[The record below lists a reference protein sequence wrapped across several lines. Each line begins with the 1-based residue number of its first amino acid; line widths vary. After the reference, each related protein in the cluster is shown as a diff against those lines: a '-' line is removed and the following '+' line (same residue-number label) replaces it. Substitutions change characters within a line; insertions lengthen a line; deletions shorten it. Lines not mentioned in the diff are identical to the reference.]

1 MSLLGAH
8 NKEICHLIQEWDA
21 LPNLPCCKVGGKY
34 LQALLCRKD
43 PIYYSE
49 GLFDVDGDCF
59 LVGTY
64 IWAIDQQTTW

>member
-1 MSLLGAH
+1 MPSQTFLVVRLVV
-8 NKEICHLIQEWDA
+8 NIYKPSFVE
-21 LPNLPCCKVGGKY
+21 
-34 LQALLCRKD
+34 KD

-64 IWAIDQQTTW
+64 I